1 MSSRLSSVSEPS
13 DQSGS
18 LRRTIRL
25 GHPPAKTLSRPRL
38 RDGKLSQLLEKT
50 KPKKRQSMDEAEL
63 IESLKTLQGTQVFV
77 TDTTLSR
84 TQNRTTVDTNRN
96 AWALDATANPSLRD
110 KFEQLG
116 LAVSEYNIAASR
128 EKREIVIKDGCKL
141 QDVLAQANAL
151 QEARSTNKDDKSLN
165 SSIQAG
171 LQQFCKSTLHY
182 AAVMDTL
189 AQHHPEWVSLA
200 WGTMKLLLMIP
211 IEYQKVKEGIVTNL
225 GRIGSKLELVSLL
238 LSFYP
243 VERMTN
249 AAAAIYASIA
259 DFLAFCLR
267 YLRIKTFKTM
277 VAPFDT
283 RLGPILKTIDENY
296 AILRQ
301 EAEIQFMIYQFQ
313 RHCSM
318 QRDLFEIKEDHGR
331 IIGVLEEIIRR
342 DDMDRERRSKTID
355 ASENLDRKLLK
366 PPELEICDDFF
377 QDLLPLDRNLHQVH
391 FQLDL
396 LPMSYLVESSNVL
409 RLPSFQSWLSSS
421 KSGLLWV
428 DGYEIPRRP
437 SWTTDLSQKIVRAA
451 TESGYDTLS
460 YFGSLHR
467 GSDDDAPKPRA
478 LVQSLL
484 FGMLQKFPTVT
495 SHGDRKL
502 FNAEIFVAAKSNL
515 DLSWRIF
522 VECLRA
528 LPSSTIYIMI
538 EGVDHFS
545 VAGDQA
551 TEFESLLKRLST
563 LSAALLDDKVVKLAL
578 TSVRPSAGFQHL
590 FPNLERLEV
599 YHDHKLL
606 IRVPAAA
613 ARRRKPRSKLQKKR
627 QSPLYS
633 PGPTLEPEPTDMG
646 SDFAPS
652 DSSVDRGGNVSDS
665 SSDFDIFGK
674 GKREIG
680 RVRSSWS
687 SPTPEHGRASPLQ
700 LDSGKKAKLAGE
712 QEAEDSDSS
721 FEIYEAP
728 TAALPEQSPASEG
741 DLSDFAP

>member
-50 KPKKRQSMDEAEL
+50 KPQKRQSMDEAEL
-63 IESLKTLQGTQVFV
+63 IESLKTLQGTQVFA

-225 GRIGSKLELVSLL
+225 GRIG
-238 LSFYP
+238 
-243 VERMTN
+243 T
-249 AAAAIYASIA
+249 
-259 DFLAFCLR
+259 
-267 YLRIKTFKTM
+267 
-277 VAPFDT
+277 
-283 RLGPILKTIDENY
+283 
-296 AILRQ
+296 
-301 EAEIQFMIYQFQ
+301 
-313 RHCSM
+313 
-318 QRDLFEIKEDHGR
+318 
-331 IIGVLEEIIRR
+331 
-342 DDMDRERRSKTID
+342 
-355 ASENLDRKLLK
+355 SENLDRKLLK

-377 QDLLPLDRNLHQVH
+377 QDLLPLDGNLHQVH
-391 FQLDL
+391 LQSDL
-396 LPMSYLVESSNVL
+396 LPMSYLVESRNVL

-467 GSDDDAPKPRA
+467 GSDDDTPKPRA

-495 SHGDRKL
+495 SHGDPKL

-528 LPSSTIYIMI
+528 LPSSIIYIMI

-545 VAGDQA
+545 MAGDQA
-551 TEFESLLKRLST
+551 TDFESLLKRLST

-700 LDSGKKAKLAGE
+700 LDSEKKAKLTGE

-728 TAALPEQSPASEG
+728 TAALPDQSTASEG